1 MPLQASSG
9 LDTPSK
15 ALGFSQVPMDLSGV
29 LSALAIHPQRL
40 DRMLAT
46 IRVMLPGLA

>member
-1 MPLQASSG
+1 MSLQASSG

-29 LSALAIHPQRL
+29 LSGFAIHPKGWTG
-40 DRMLAT
+40 MLAT
-46 IRVMLPGLA
+46 VRVLA